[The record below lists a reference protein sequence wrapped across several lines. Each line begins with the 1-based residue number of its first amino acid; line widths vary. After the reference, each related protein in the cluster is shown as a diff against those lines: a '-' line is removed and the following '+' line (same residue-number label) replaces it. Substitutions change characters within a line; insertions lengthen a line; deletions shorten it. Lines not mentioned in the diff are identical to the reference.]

1 VQSRCSDEGLHVG
14 VILTGPPGPSQ
25 HTRSHSPS
33 LMLYVILNS
42 IGGCD
47 VFDDEVLVEVVGAA
61 GGTVLVIL
69 G

>member
-1 VQSRCSDEGLHVG
+1 VQLRCLDGGLHVG

-25 HTRSHSPS
+25 HTRLHSPS
-33 LMLYVILNS
+33 LMLYVITIS

-61 GGTVLVIL
+61 GGTGLVIL
-69 G
+69 C